1 MKKVVLTCQNVR
13 NDDVL
18 ALDGSFSSCI
28 QGPMV
33 QITAGV
39 WRFNEYH
46 IVLSHY
52 IVVRANKQIDS
63 RKGYLRGVFNLS
75 TQTPL
80 LVTPQIEVHVEVFSI
95 GSSTEVKTVGEM
107 GGEMNIA
114 TIGCS
119 GPGGDV
125 ICEKGE
131 SLRRGINGSP
141 AKLEGEMI
149 AGGVPQIA
157 QRIYDSNNDGNTGGV
172 GGTR

>member
-1 MKKVVLTCQNVR
+1 
-13 NDDVL
+13 
-18 ALDGSFSSCI
+18 
-28 QGPMV
+28 
-33 QITAGV
+33 
-39 WRFNEYH
+39 
-46 IVLSHY
+46 
-52 IVVRANKQIDS
+52 
-63 RKGYLRGVFNLS
+63 
-75 TQTPL
+75 
-80 LVTPQIEVHVEVFSI
+80 
-95 GSSTEVKTVGEM
+95 M

-149 AGGVPQIA
+149 GGGVPQIA